1 MLITSTSLL
10 PTTVPLPGVLFTALF
25 IWITVYVVIVGIAL
39 LHPRRSRRKE
49 ARRILD
55 CHLLVPWAL

>member
-1 MLITSTSLL
+1 MLITFTNLL
-10 PTTVPLPGVLFTALF
+10 TTTVSPPWAVFTALC

-49 ARRILD
+49 ARKILD
-55 CHLLVPWAL
+55 CHLLVPWTV